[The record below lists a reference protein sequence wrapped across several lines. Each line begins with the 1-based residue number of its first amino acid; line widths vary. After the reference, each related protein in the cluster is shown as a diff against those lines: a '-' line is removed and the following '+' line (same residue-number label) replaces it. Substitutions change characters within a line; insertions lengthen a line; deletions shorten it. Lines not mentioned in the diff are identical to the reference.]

1 MELIAEK
8 NSKHSERYNELL
20 KVFYQIDGDIRED
33 AKKNKLLNRQ
43 TDLESYFIRL
53 KYLGETIKQIYK
65 ENDYEASMLCCKYL
79 MPRIVKF
86 IDYIYE
92 LLRRSNASRKPNEA
106 LLEWIYK
113 EDDLTK
119 YTRRG
124 QPQSVGRLGYVYDVM
139 RWEYMAIA
147 ARYSVHWCI
156 TYMERDKL
164 KKAYTIREKVLESYV
179 HYANSMLL
187 GRIGKKW
194 LDEEVVPNTIIFSTM
209 PSSGKSF
216 VNNVLNLMGAI
227 LGALYLSIG
236 GILRVG
242 NEQGNIFRQSSQTKN
257 MLENPLILDIYP
269 ELKELIRANGKYD
282 PYGKSSEEEWSIREN
297 RQEPTTCV
305 FKTRDSALNSVRC
318 YMLAIMDDPSRGQE
332 EATNIP
338 AHQSITAK
346 YNGDFKDRFDNQDDM
361 AICLTG
367 TMYNPYDVFS
377 TEIQKTIAKGVYQDK
392 KFKNTLI
399 SNDKKTVIIVN
410 DCEDEYGNS
419 AYPEFISSEALAE
432 KRESL
437 DAYTYACVWRNHP
450 IPAEGLLFD
459 DTLLKHYITL
469 PRKDDGSSLLT
480 EYSFAYL
487 DPTRKTNSDFL
498 SMPIG
503 RRNLETGE
511 HYLVDVIFNRKSSR
525 DCYDKIVDKIE
536 EHKIVKLRI
545 ECNTSEDL
553 SEVIKGKLKER
564 GIKYCTIDTIY
575 NTVNKNQRI
584 ADMAGT
590 IKENIVF
597 PEKAKFNPKTTEMGN
612 FLNWLSQYSNVAL
625 TKYDDAPDSLAGYVK
640 AYIID
645 NKDTKNIVKAYKS
658 LPF

>member
-8 NSKHSERYNELL
+8 NSKHTERYEELL
-20 KVFYQIDGDIRED
+20 KVFKQIDKDIREETKAD
-33 AKKNKLLNRQ
+33 KKYGRK
-43 TDLESYFIRL
+43 TDLETYFVRL
-53 KYLGETIKQIYK
+53 KYLGETVKQIYK
-65 ENDYEASMLCCKYL
+65 ENDYEASMLCCKYI
-79 MPRIVKF
+79 MPRITKF
-86 IDYIYE
+86 IDYVYM
-92 LLRRSNASRKPNEA
+92 LLKASNDSKKKDEK

-113 EDDLTK
+113 EDHLTK
-119 YTRRG
+119 YVRRG
-124 QPQSVGRLGYVYDVM
+124 QVQNVGRLGYLYDVM

-147 ARYSVHWCI
+147 ARYSIHWCI

-164 KKAYTIREKVLESYV
+164 KKAYTIRERVLESYV

-194 LDEEVVPNTIIFSTM
+194 LDEEVVPQAIIFSTM

-216 VNNVLNLMGAI
+216 VNNVLNLMGSI

-257 MLENPLILDIYP
+257 MLEDPLILDIYP
-269 ELKELIRANGKYD
+269 ELKTLVRANGKYD

-332 EATNIP
+332 ECNNIQV
-338 AHQSITAK
+338 HQDIAMK

-377 TEIQKTIAKGVYQDK
+377 TEIQKAIAKGVHKCK

-399 SNDKKTVIIVN
+399 SNDNKTVIIVN

-419 AYPEFISSEALAE
+419 AYPEFISSEALKE
-432 KRESL
+432 KKNSL

-450 IPAEGLLFD
+450 IPSDGLLFD
-459 DTLLKHYITL
+459 DTLLKHYDNL
-469 PRKDDGSSLLT
+469 PSQESEILT
-480 EYSFAYL
+480 NYSFAYL

-498 SMPIG
+498 SMPICA
-503 RRNLETGE
+503 RHLTTGE
-511 HYLVDVIFNRKSSR
+511 YYLKDVIFTRKSSR
-525 DCYDKIVDKIE
+525 DCYDKIIEKIE
-536 EHKIVKLRI
+536 KHKIVRLRI

-553 SEVIKGKLKER
+553 PEILKMKLKQKD
-564 GIKYCTIDTIY
+564 IKYCTIDTVY

-597 PEKAKFNPKTTEMGN
+597 PMKNKFNPKTTEIGN
-612 FLNWLSQYSNVAL
+612 FMNWLCQYSNVAL
-625 TKYDDAPDSLAGYVK
+625 TKYDDAPDSLAGFAKTFVIDGVETRNVVK
-640 AYIID
+640 
-645 NKDTKNIVKAYKS
+645 TFKN
-658 LPF
+658 LPY